1 MDAKDLN
8 LEAAAR
14 AAAQAQLDA
23 EAGRAD
29 QVEADAIAAL
39 VRLLKPMLPAASEP
53 ILDYHAEWNGDG
65 SRHRES
71 VSHVF
76 DRGVVLVDGF
86 TSGRVADVDRGPYY
100 GWRLCLSCA
109 GRLFEQ
115 QRSGEWSNWEGACSS
130 WSAGYSPDGDA
141 AGSSQYRTPAEV
153 ATEWDLGAI
162 VEGVERV
169 AAAAEAEQRQHGR
182 GRPLARPRPVLAA
195 VPVSRDRA
203 SRLADSVFRF
213 CSSVASRC
221 GTLVS
226 NYLDTI

>member
-1 MDAKDLN
+1 MDAKGLKD
-8 LEAAAR
+8 EAAAR
-14 AAAQAQLDA
+14 AAAQAQRDA
-23 EAGRAD
+23 EARAAD

-39 VRLLKPMLPAASEP
+39 VRLLKPVLPAVSEP
-53 ILDYHAEWNGDG
+53 ILDYHAEWSRGG
-65 SRHRES
+65 SEHREN

-86 TSGRVADVDRGPYY
+86 TCGRGADVDRGPYY
-100 GWRLCLSCA
+100 GWRLCLSCT

-115 QRSGEWSNWEGACSS
+115 QRSGEWSNRQGACSS

-141 AGSSQYRTPAEV
+141 VGSSQYRTPAEV
-153 ATEWDLGAI
+153 AAEWDLGAI

-169 AAAAEAEQRQHGR
+169 AAAAEAEQRQHSR
-182 GRPLARPRPVLAA
+182 GRPLARPRPVLPA
-195 VPVSRDRA
+195 VSVSRDGA
-203 SRLADSVFRF
+203 SRFADSVVRF